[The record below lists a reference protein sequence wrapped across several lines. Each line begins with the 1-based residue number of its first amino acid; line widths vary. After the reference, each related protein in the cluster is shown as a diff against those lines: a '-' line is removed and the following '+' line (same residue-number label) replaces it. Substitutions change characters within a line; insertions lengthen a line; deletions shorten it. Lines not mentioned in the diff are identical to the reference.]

1 MLLSGQLLT
10 THAQTA
16 HQTSKKKNQS
26 YLSPKMLKSYFML
39 LSPDIYFVTKK
50 QKRIFQTEI

>member
-1 MLLSGQLLT
+1 MLLSGKLLT

-16 HQTSKKKNQS
+16 HQTSKKQL

-39 LSPDIYFVTKK
+39 LSPDIYFLTKK
-50 QKRIFQTEI
+50 QKNIFQTKI